1 MNLKPT
7 IDIERYPYQMRL
19 QDFYCDC
26 CHDRSLFYY
35 HSNYGNMSDLQKR
48 KRGIKMS
55 NEVLTKEVQEAI
67 RAGER
72 ALNSLRTAQANLKS
86 ARGWGIWDML
96 GGGLI
101 TDMIKH
107 SKISNAMNAIESAK
121 WDLESFEK
129 ELRDVRAHVN
139 LNIDIGGF
147 LSFADFFFDG
157 IIADYLVQTKIA
169 EARHQVDEA
178 IYRVESLLVDLR
190 KII

>member
-19 QDFYCDC
+19 QDFYCDG
-26 CHDRSLFYY
+26 CHGRSLFYCY
-35 HSNYGNMSDLQKR
+35 NHGSMSGLQER

-55 NEVLTKEVQEAI
+55 NEMLTKEVQEAI
-67 RAGER
+67 WAGER
-72 ALNSLRTAQANLKS
+72 ALSSLRTAQANLKS

-121 WDLESFEK
+121 WDLQAFEK
-129 ELRDVRAHVN
+129 ELKDVKAHVD
-139 LNIDIGGF
+139 LNIEIGGF

-157 IIADYLVQTKIA
+157 IIADYLVQTKIS

-178 IYRVESLLVDLR
+178 IYRVESLLEDLR
-190 KII
+190 NLM